1 MALCRRNN
9 LNFQSYVG
17 GKCVILVFFFFSLLF
32 VMVYIP
38 NLSHSSFVRVLFI
51 FLNLSIG
58 GWMFLDCLPISLFV
72 KISSLPLA
80 LNEKQKRLL
89 HLQ

>member
-17 GKCVILVFFFFSLLF
+17 GNCVGFFLFFFPLLF

-38 NLSHSSFVRVLFI
+38 DLSHSSFVRVLFI

-58 GWMFLDCLPISLFV
+58 G
-72 KISSLPLA
+72 
-80 LNEKQKRLL
+80 
-89 HLQ
+89 